1 MVNFGSRFPRKIT
14 VGRCIYCGRAD
25 EPLHKEHIVP
35 RCLGGSWI
43 LHKASCPEHEQVTR
57 QFEGCVAADQ
67 ALVIR
72 TVAGLPTGSKGRR
85 PKSLPLKVT
94 RAGQEETI
102 DCPVEMYPIR
112 LALETYPPPA
122 CVDKRPYTKGIEVL
136 GVGVVNPPAKVIQ
149 ELRDRFQI
157 DGYNFSVTLRGLT
170 QARLLAK
177 IALGFAVAAYGAKV
191 IEHAYIRGAV
201 LDQSKD
207 IGKWVGCFSR
217 PAPEANALHQVRLSI
232 ERDNNIHAY
241 VRLFARY
248 GTPEYVI
255 VVGPAP

>member
-1 MVNFGSRFPRKIT
+1 VNFGNRFPRKII
-14 VGRCIYCGRAD
+14 VGQCIYCGRTD
-25 EPLHKEHIVP
+25 EPLHREHIVP

-43 LHKASCPEHEQVTR
+43 LYKASCPKCEGVTR
-57 QFEGCVAADQ
+57 EFEGCIAADQ

-72 TVAGLPTGSKGRR
+72 TLAKLPTRPKNGW

-94 RAGQEETI
+94 RAGQEEII

-112 LALETYPPPA
+112 LTLETYPPPA
-122 CVDKRPYTKGIEVL
+122 CIDKRPYVKGIDIL
-136 GVGVVNPPAKVIQ
+136 GVGFANPSAKVIGK
-149 ELRDRFQI
+149 LRDRFQI
-157 DGYNFSVTLRGLT
+157 DDYNFSVTLQGLT

-177 IALGFAVAAYGAKV
+177 IALGFAVAAYGAK
-191 IEHAYIRGAV
+191 IIKHSYIRRAV
-201 LDQSKD
+201 LGQSED

-217 PAPEANALHQVRLSI
+217 PAPEANVLHQVRLSI

-248 GTPEYVI
+248 GTPEYLI